1 MTSHVLQAPRKVGS
15 RPTWMQAKRSLPDL
29 GGQEVTTASLRIKT
43 PFGTTENHTC
53 WRIVALDV
61 ADGFGVWHD
70 RAVLGASSAVR
81 LRVAKKR
88 CTREGIVGSL
98 LWSFPRAAGE
108 AFLPRLVTLFPK
120 DGPPRRST

>member
-53 WRIVALDV
+53 WRIVALEPSPMGL
-61 ADGFGVWHD
+61 ACGMTEPCLELRAQYGFGLL
-70 RAVLGASSAVR
+70 RSAVLA
-81 LRVAKKR
+81 
-88 CTREGIVGSL
+88 
-98 LWSFPRAAGE
+98 RA
-108 AFLPRLVTLFPK
+108 L
-120 DGPPRRST
+120 